1 MQTLRKPCEDCTAGA
16 PQNDVAPPLHGPGSP
31 QSGQHPWGHVSPAIQ
46 PNTGDE
52 QSPKPGILPADA

>member
-1 MQTLRKPCEDCTAGA
+1 MQTLREPYEDCTAA
-16 PQNDVAPPLHGPGSP
+16 PQDGIAPPLHDQGSP
-31 QSGQHPWGHVSPAIQ
+31 QCEQHLEDYVSPGIQ

>member
-1 MQTLRKPCEDCTAGA
+1 MQTLREPYEDCTAA
-16 PQNDVAPPLHGPGSP
+16 PQSDVAPPLHGQGSP
-31 QSGQHPWGHVSPAIQ
+31 QSGQHPGGHVSPGLQ